1 MNLEALPWLILFLPL
16 LATVAITLFTLRC
29 RTTSALLSIG
39 AIVAGFILTVCFIA
53 TNGWAPAHSELA
65 INWLSIGNLNI
76 DFGLKLDALSL
87 MMMLIVTGVGG
98 AIHIYSFGYMR
109 EDRGFSRFFACL
121 SLFTFSMLG
130 IVLANNFIQLFIF
143 WELVGVS
150 SYLLIGFW
158 FEKPSAADAA
168 KKAFFTNRLG
178 DFGFL
183 LGILVV
189 WAALGSLNFSTL
201 QQSLTANPTA
211 LGTIASIAGLLIF
224 CGAMGKSVQ
233 FPLHVWLP
241 DAMEGPTPV
250 SALIHAATMVAAGV
264 YMLCRIIFLLDPTAL
279 QVIAYIGGFTALLAA
294 LIAVQQNDI
303 KRILA
308 YSTLSQLGYMVM
320 AVGLAGPA
328 PAMFHLTT
336 HAFFK
341 ALLFLGAGSVIIA
354 LHHEQDIWKM
364 GGLKKKMPVTFWTFI
379 IGTLALCGVPPF
391 SGFYSKDSILA
402 QALEQKNYPLFVLGV
417 FVAGLTT
424 FYMFRLL
431 YVAFLGE
438 RRTGVAPVSHSKEA
452 AQAGD
457 ESLRQ
462 AGSLSYEPHESPPVM
477 AWPLRVLAVFAVIGG
492 VIGVSEILNKH
503 LLSTG
508 LSKFVVLTSGR
519 AAQWNLLQI
528 RGDAGNITS
537 IPPAVLSSIFP
548 EQTLV
553 QKIFEPFT
561 HAPVPA
567 VLGLLAVAIGFVTA
581 RKFYR
586 NATND
591 PLPAKLGGFA
601 TAMKNR
607 FYFDEIYE
615 ATFIRV
621 HDFIAA
627 VMDWIDRW
635 LVDWACIGLVRGGT
649 DITGRALR
657 LVQTGNL
664 QTYAFLFVLG
674 VAVVLYWVLK

>member
-1 MNLEALPWLILFLPL
+1 MKLEALPWLVLFLPL
-16 LATVAITLFTLRC
+16 LATAVITLFTLRC

-39 AIVAGFILTVCFIA
+39 AIVTGFVLTIVFIA
-53 TNGWAPAHSELA
+53 NNGWTPTPSELTT
-65 INWLSIGNLNI
+65 NWLSIGNLNI
-76 DFGLKLDALSL
+76 DFGLKLDRLSL

-98 AIHIYSFGYMR
+98 AIHIYSFGYMH

-130 IVLANNFIQLFIF
+130 VVLANNFIELFIF

-189 WAALGSLNFSTL
+189 WTALGSLKFSTL
-201 QQSLTANPTA
+201 QQTLGANPAA

-224 CGAMGKSVQ
+224 CGAVGKSAQ

-279 QVIAYIGGFTALLAA
+279 QVIAWVGGFTALLTA
-294 LIAVQQNDI
+294 LIAIQQNDI

-320 AVGLAGPA
+320 AVGLAGPT

-341 ALLFLGAGSVIIA
+341 ALLFLGAGSVIHA
-354 LHHEQDIWKM
+354 LHEEQDIWKM
-364 GGLKKKMPVTFWTFI
+364 GGLCRKMGITFWTFL
-379 IGTLALCGVPPF
+379 IGTLALSGVPPF

-402 QALEQKNYPLFVLGV
+402 QALEQRNYPLFALGV
-417 FVAGLTT
+417 VVAGLTT
-424 FYMFRLL
+424 FYMFRLF
-431 YVAFLGE
+431 YIAFVGGPKTEVAKH
-438 RRTGVAPVSHSKEA
+438 A
-452 AQAGD
+452 
-457 ESLRQ
+457 
-462 AGSLSYEPHESPPVM
+462 HESPVVM
-477 AWPLRVLAVFAVIGG
+477 TGPLIVLAVFAVIGG
-492 VIGVSEILNKH
+492 VIPISDIYLAQFSPGE
-503 LLSTG
+503 
-508 LSKFVVLTSGR
+508 SG
-519 AAQWNLLQI
+519 ASLAQRI
-528 RGDAGNITS
+528 
-537 IPPAVLSSIFP
+537 V
-548 EQTLV
+548 
-553 QKIFEPFT
+553 EPFA
-561 HAPVPA
+561 HSPIGALIGIA
-567 VLGLLAVAIGFVTA
+567 FVAAGFFAA
-581 RKFYR
+581 RALYQ

-607 FYFDEIYE
+607 FYFDEIYA
-615 ATFIRV
+615 ATFIRA
-621 HDFIAA
+621 HDSIAA

>member
-1 MNLEALPWLILFLPL
+1 MNLESLPWIILFLPL
-16 LATVAITLFTLRC
+16 LAAAVITLFTLRC

-39 AIVAGFILTVCFIA
+39 AIVTGFVLTLSFIA
-53 TNGWAPAHSELA
+53 ANGFHPAVTETST
-65 INWLSIGNLNI
+65 NWLSIGNLNI

-98 AIHIYSFGYMR
+98 AIHIYSFGYMS
-109 EDRGFSRFFACL
+109 EDRGFSRFFACM

-168 KKAFFTNRLG
+168 KKAFITNRLG

-183 LGILVV
+183 LGILMI
-189 WAALGSLNFSTL
+189 WARFSSLHFTSL
-201 QQSLTANPTA
+201 QQKLAELSTYLHIGGLVAGSDHY
-211 LGTIASIAGLLIF
+211 LLVIAGLLIF
-224 CGAMGKSVQ
+224 CGAMGKSAQ

-264 YMLCRIIFLLDPTAL
+264 YMLCRTIFLFTPEAL
-279 QVIAYIGGFTALLAA
+279 IVIAWIGGITALLSAV
-294 LIAVQQNDI
+294 IAIQQNDI

-308 YSTLSQLGYMVM
+308 YSTVSQLGYMVM
-320 AVGLAGPA
+320 AVGLSGPT

-364 GGLKKKMPVTFWTFI
+364 GGLRKKMPVTFWTFI

-424 FYMFRLL
+424 FYMFRLF

-477 AWPLRVLAVFAVIGG
+477 AWPLRALAVFAVIGG
-492 VIGVSEILNKH
+492 VIGISGIFDSQYISDTHAERA
-503 LLSTG
+503 ST
-508 LSKFVVLTSGR
+508 F
-519 AAQWNLLQI
+519 LQK
-528 RGDAGNITS
+528 
-537 IPPAVLSSIFP
+537 L
-548 EQTLV
+548 
-553 QKIFEPFT
+553 FEPFA
-561 HAPVPA
+561 HAPIVA
-567 VLGLLAVAIGFVTA
+567 ILGLLAVAAGFIAA
-581 RKFYR
+581 RMLYR
-586 NATND
+586 NAGND
-591 PLPAKLGGFA
+591 PLPAKLGWFA
-601 TAMKNR
+601 TTMKNR

-615 ATFIRV
+615 ATFIRA

-627 VMDWIDRW
+627 VADFIDRW
-635 LVDWACIGLVRGGT
+635 VVDWGGIGLVRGGT

-657 LVQTGNL
+657 LMQTGNL

-674 VAVVLYWVLK
+674 VAVVLWFVLGK